1 MRKMQSND
9 SNSGEIE
16 SFRTAQNG
24 LTTEVENL
32 DTRVAS
38 HELNRKNKH

>member
-1 MRKMQSND
+1 MRKMQSTIQTVVK
-9 SNSGEIE
+9 IE

-38 HELNRKNKH
+38 HELNRKIKH